1 MPSITDTSNG
11 VFNPLSADI
20 KLLGSLLGVV
30 IREQHGD
37 AAFETVEHVR
47 LSAKARRGGDLMAHT
62 ELTNII
68 GGLDLDQKRVLIKAF
83 SNYFQLINI
92 AEDRQR
98 IRVLRQREED
108 DRLTESIEE
117 AVAALH
123 EAGVTAEDMR
133 ALLGRIRVRLVM
145 TAHPTEAKRKELLVK
160 LMHIAQMMEQR
171 EHPALLPREN
181 RALEAT
187 LAEEIEELWQ
197 TRPTRAARTTVEDE
211 VDFGLY
217 FITSV
222 IMDNLLDVTGDLR
235 ASLEAHYPDADWT
248 NLPPLLCYASWIG
261 GDRDGHPGVTPE
273 VTLATLRT
281 LRDAARRVYLDEIA
295 FLREHLTQ
303 STAEFPP
310 SEALQ
315 AWAAAHPDDAARYP
329 GELYRARLDAIWRQ
343 LAADAYHTGDDLLAD
358 LDTIAAS
365 LHVHRGQ
372 RVAGGVLRRLV
383 EKVRQFGLVL
393 VPLEVRQDAR
403 LHAAA
408 VAEIL
413 GRYEICDNYL
423 ELSEEDKQ
431 RELLCEIVNPRPLFP
446 VEPDFSDAT
455 NIVIATWR
463 MIAGAHAAYGPRV
476 IDTAIASM
484 STAPSDV
491 LTMLLFATETG
502 VADRLDLVP
511 LFETVDDLARAPGVM
526 GTLFDTPEYRA
537 HLSRRGDVQQIMLGY
552 SDSSKDGGYLASNW
566 GLYCAQQRLAELCAA
581 HGIELELFHGRGG
594 SIGRGGGPTNRA
606 ILAQPPSA
614 MRGRI
619 KITEQG
625 EVIAYRYSNAAI
637 ARRHVQQVMH
647 AVLLAAGS
655 PPAAPIPAEW
665 REAMERLAEAGREAY
680 NRFVYET
687 PGFLDYWQGA
697 TPIRELSLMPIGSRP
712 ARRGAGGFTDIR
724 AIPWVFSWMQ
734 SRAIIPSWYGIG
746 HAFEAYCQIDD
757 CAGEGMDRLRTMVE
771 RWPFFRALVQ
781 NVELDLAKADI
792 GIAELYA
799 SLVSDRDLRDAI
811 FTAIAEEHARACRWI
826 CAITGQDA
834 LLSGTPV
841 MQRSI
846 ERRNPYV
853 DPLNFI
859 QVALLRDL
867 RALSP
872 DSPDYEAALE
882 AVMLTVNG
890 IAAGM
895 KTTG

>member
-1 MPSITDTSNG
+1 MPSITDTIDG
-11 VFNPLSADI
+11 IFNPLSADI
-20 KLLGSLLGVV
+20 RLLGNLLGMV

-37 AAFETVEHVR
+37 AAFETVERVR
-47 LSAKARRGGDLMAHT
+47 LSAKARRGGDLMAHA

-68 GGLDLDQKRVLIKAF
+68 NGLNLEQKRVLITAF

-92 AEDRQR
+92 AEDQQR

-108 DRLTESIEE
+108 GMLAESIDE
-117 AVAALH
+117 AVGTLR
-123 EAGVTAEDMR
+123 EAGVTAEQMR
-133 ALLGRIRVRLVM
+133 VLLGRIRVRLVM

-160 LMHIAQMMEQR
+160 LRHIAQMMEQR
-171 EHPALLPREN
+171 ERQTLLPREV
-181 RALEAT
+181 RALEAA

-197 TRPTRAARTTVEDE
+197 TRPTRASRTTVEDE

-222 IMDNLLDVTGDLR
+222 IMDTLLDIADDLR
-235 ASLEAHYPDADWT
+235 ASLQTHYPDADWT
-248 NLPPLLCYASWIG
+248 DLPPLLRYASWIG

-295 FLREHLTQ
+295 FLRQHLTQ

-315 AWAAAHPDDAARYP
+315 AWAAEHPDAAARYP

-343 LAADAYHTGDDLLAD
+343 LAADGYRTGEDLLRD
-358 LDTIAAS
+358 LDAIAAS
-365 LHVHRGQ
+365 LRAHRGQ
-372 RVAGGVLRRLV
+372 RVADGALRRLV
-383 EKVRQFGLVL
+383 EKVRQFGLYL

-408 VAEIL
+408 IAEIL
-413 GRYEICDNYL
+413 HRYEICDNYL
-423 ELSEEDKQ
+423 DLSEDEKQ
-431 RELLCEIVNPRPLFP
+431 RQLLCEIVNPRPLFP
-446 VEPDFSDAT
+446 VEPDFSDMT
-455 NIVIATWR
+455 NNVIATWR
-463 MIAGAHAAYGPRV
+463 MIAQAHAAYGPQV

-511 LFETVDDLARAPGVM
+511 LFETVDDLDRAADVM
-526 GTLFDTPEYRA
+526 AELFDTPEYRA

-566 GLYCAQQRLAELCAA
+566 GLYGAQQRLAELCAA
-581 HGIELELFHGRGG
+581 YGIGLELFHGRGG

-637 ARRHVQQVMH
+637 ARRHVHQVMH

-665 REAMERLAEAGREAY
+665 REAMDRLAEAGREAY

-687 PGFLDYWQGA
+687 PGFLDYWQQA

-712 ARRGAGGFTDIR
+712 ARRGAGGFTDVR

-734 SRAIIPSWYGIG
+734 SRAIIPSWYGVG
-746 HAFEAYCQIDD
+746 YAFETYCEIDD
-757 CAGEGMDRLRTMVE
+757 CAGQGMETLQTMYA
-771 RWPFFRALVQ
+771 RWPFFRTLVQ

-799 SLVSDRDLRDAI
+799 SLVEDVGLRDAI
-811 FTAIAEEHARACRWI
+811 FTAIAEEHARACRWV

-834 LLSGTPV
+834 LLSSTPV

-867 RALSP
+867 RALPP
-872 DSPDYEAALE
+872 DSPDYEATLE